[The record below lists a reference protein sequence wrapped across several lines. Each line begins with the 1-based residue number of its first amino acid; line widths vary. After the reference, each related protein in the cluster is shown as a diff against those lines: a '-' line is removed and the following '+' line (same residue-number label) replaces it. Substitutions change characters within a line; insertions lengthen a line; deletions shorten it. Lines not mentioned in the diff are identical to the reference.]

1 MSGGGRGGP
10 SAAELAR
17 LAVLARLKADQ
28 ALARLGQTAQS
39 RARLRAALDGLGRA
53 EDPLAPGTDDSR
65 GAGAG
70 GAAEPEAPAPIG
82 LSPLLVRA
90 RIAHRAWLDRQ
101 RAELLVRLAR
111 VEADWH
117 RLRPPA
123 AQAFGR
129 ARVLDDLAA
138 QAAQD
143 ERRARLA
150 DRP

>member
-1 MSGGGRGGP
+1 MSGAGRRGP
-10 SAAELAR
+10 PAAELAR
-17 LAVLARLKADQ
+17 LAVLARLRADQ

-53 EDPLAPGTDDSR
+53 EDPLAPASDRS
-65 GAGAG
+65 GAAAG
-70 GAAEPEAPAPIG
+70 GVAEPEASAPTG

-111 VEADWH
+111 VEADWQ

-150 DRP
+150 DRL